1 MASEKLYRNTLIV
14 THQSYSDPLEKNLF
28 KQPPHLLGNCLL
40 LDPPPLGISVGLPWG
55 ACMFSGTTQYK
66 VTLRYMIFLQWF

>member
-28 KQPPHLLGNCLL
+28 KQPPTSSEIASFWTLL
-40 LDPPPLGISVGLPWG
+40 PSEFPL
-55 ACMFSGTTQYK
+55 ACRGGHAC
-66 VTLRYMIFLQWF
+66 FLELHNTK